1 MPSFHEEKDHMAER
15 SIPLIEISGTPAER
29 GRAYGEAART
39 EIARSLDYYREAFA
53 ASSGLAWPDVLTR
66 ARSWRGIIHQ
76 AAPHLL
82 EEMDGIAEGAGVTAD
97 DIVALN
103 ARGEIVR
110 SHDSEFTAMPEQ
122 TDGCSS
128 FALLPTATGDG
139 HVYCGQNWDWR
150 EGTEATTVMVRVVQP
165 PKPTIIMQ
173 VEAGQV
179 GRHGANSAGI
189 ALNANGLDG
198 RFGTPPGLPQPLM
211 RRLIL
216 ESANMRDAL
225 RVPFSV
231 RQHIATNLLL
241 THRDGFAIDLETTPA
256 DHQWGYPAA
265 GMLVHGNH
273 YQYGTPAAIV
283 GNYRPSSP
291 DSLFRVPIIERGLT
305 GVREVADSAAVRKL
319 IAATMSDHFGHPYGV
334 CCHPDPDDEPVLR
347 YKTTMSSLV
356 DLTSGEY
363 RVISGNPCENEYEL
377 LPWNVHDGPG
387 GPA

>member
-1 MPSFHEEKDHMAER
+1 MTQR
-15 SIPLIEISGTPAER
+15 SVPLIEITGTPVER

-53 ASSGLAWPDVLTR
+53 ASSGLDWPGVLAR
-66 ARSWRGIIHQ
+66 ARAWRGIVEA

-97 DIVALN
+97 DILALN

-110 SHDSEFTAMPEQ
+110 SHDSAFAAMPES

-128 FALLPTATGDG
+128 FALMPTATGDG

-150 EGTEATTVMVRVVQP
+150 VGAETTTVMVRVVQP
-165 PKPTIIMQ
+165 PKPTVIMQ

-198 RFGTPPGLPQPLM
+198 RFGTPPGLPQPVI

-216 ESANMRDAL
+216 DSVNMADAL

-231 RQHIATNLLL
+231 RQHIATNLLFV
-241 THRDGFAIDLETTPA
+241 HRDGFAIDLETTPG
-256 DHQWGYPAA
+256 DHRWGYPVA
-265 GMLVHGNH
+265 GVLVHGNH
-273 YQYGTPAAIV
+273 YQYGIPPALA
-283 GNYRPSSP
+283 GTYRPSSP
-291 DSLFRVPIIERGLT
+291 DSLFRVPIIERGLEA
-305 GVREVADSAAVRKL
+305 VRDAAGSAAVRKVV
-319 IAATMSDHFGHPYGV
+319 AETMSDHFGHPYGV
-334 CCHPDPDDEPVLR
+334 CAHADPADEEVRR
-347 YKTTMSSLV
+347 YKTMMSSLV
-356 DLTSGEY
+356 DLTTG
-363 RVISGNPCENEYEL
+363 
-377 LPWNVHDGPG
+377 
-387 GPA
+387 